1 MRADHAPLLHR
12 ILSAVWLVAAVGLF
26 VWLAML
32 IVRRK

>member
-12 ILSAVWLVAAVGLF
+12 ILSTVGLF
-26 VWLAML
+26 VWLAVL